1 MTSKGSAHG
10 LNDFEKAFNEEVR
23 DKKRTAN
30 GVHGRTG
37 KRGYVGAVKTPADL
51 LKGKERRQYEGTSPV
66 TVSSIYDHIIPHDE
80 FKSLSRKKKMI
91 LLYEYK
97 KRFTAKEIAEKWDIS
112 DKTIYYYYRAYGVTS
127 GDNPAPDAE
136 EQQSSQAK
144 EAADTSPS
152 ENIPPAL
159 PAIEC
164 SFVMTGKYDGQSL
177 GKKLGGL
184 SYMMGDHLKYQVEIR
199 IKELS

>member
-1 MTSKGSAHG
+1 M
-10 LNDFEKAFNEEVR
+10 NEFEKVFNEEVR

-30 GVHGRTG
+30 GVHGKTG
-37 KRGYVGAVKTPADL
+37 KRGFVGTMRTPADL

-66 TVSSIYDHIIPHDE
+66 TVSNIYDRIIPHDE

-97 KRFTAKEIAEKWDIS
+97 KRFSAKEIAEKWDIS
-112 DKTIYYYYRAYGVTS
+112 DKTVYYYYRAYGVTNES
-127 GDNPAPDAE
+127 KPVYDTE
-136 EQQSSQAK
+136 EGSPNQSVSTK
-144 EAADTSPS
+144 DEPPC
-152 ENIPPAL
+152 ENLHPTL
-159 PAIEC
+159 PATEC
-164 SFVMTGKYDGQSL
+164 SFVMAGEFDGQSL

-184 SYMMGDHLKYQVEIR
+184 SYMMSDSLKYQVEIR